1 MSYTTN
7 EVYSLLSQIQNNQND
22 GGYQTQILNN
32 YQQLM
37 DTVSKEN
44 SIMNSTFKNKWTF
57 NSAAGQQSKY
67 IYQSS
72 TILTKLYT
80 YGFWIYLVL
89 AVILCV
95 IIWMKPDTIFMKVFL
110 VAAILLYPFYIYPLE
125 ELSYIV
131 STYIWALLLSTTYDN
146 GYGNTSIEYGLNGTG
161 GENGLKG
168 SNGNRSN
175 DEGYEEI
182 NGSQNNNGST
192 AGSNTTSTT
201 TTTTT
206 TPIENPPASTTTPAF
221 ITSTPSPLPIFSYD
235 PVPIITTEETP
246 QPTTTAEPAVDF
258 MDDTV

>member
-95 IIWMKPDTIFMKVFL
+95 IIWMKPDTIYMKVFL

-168 SNGNRSN
+168 SKGNRSN
-175 DEGYEEI
+175 VGDSEEI
-182 NGSQNNNGST
+182 NGSQDNGIGSASA
-192 AGSNTTSTT
+192 AGSKTTSTT
-201 TTTTT
+201 G
-206 TPIENPPASTTTPAF
+206 PKENPPASTTTPAF

-235 PVPIITTEETP
+235 PVPITTAEETP